1 MTISRGKPYIFT
13 EGRAVHTN
21 QTPLIEEE

>member
-1 MTISRGKPYIFT
+1 MTISPRQANIFT
-13 EGRAVHTN
+13 EGTVVHTN

>member
-1 MTISRGKPYIFT
+1 MTISPGKPYIFT
-13 EGRAVHTN
+13 EGTVVHTN